1 MRPFKRV
8 RLRMWHVAPT
18 NGARSHRVSS
28 PAPGRRLIAIA
39 CVLLPILA
47 TGCGS
52 AREVARGQQPIAVGE
67 RDFKISMPATL
78 PAGEVTL
85 RVHNLGPDRHE
96 FIAARVAVDGRGLL
110 PLRSDGLT
118 LNEEQLAR
126 SEVGELEPGQPG
138 SLRTLHLHLA
148 PGRYLFFCNMAGHYL
163 GGMHQ
168 EVVVQ

>member
-1 MRPFKRV
+1 M
-8 RLRMWHVAPT
+8 
-18 NGARSHRVSS
+18 SS
-28 PAPGRRLIAIA
+28 PAPSRRSIALA
-39 CVLLPILA
+39 CVLLPLLA

-52 AREVARGQQPIAVGE
+52 VRAVAGGQRPIAVTE
-67 RDFKISMPATL
+67 RDFKISIPSSL

-96 FIAARVAVDGRGLL
+96 FIAARVAADGRASL
-110 PLRSDGLT
+110 PLRRDGLT
-118 LNEEQLAR
+118 LNEEKLAS

-148 PGRYLFFCNMAGHYL
+148 PGRYVFFCNMAGHFL